1 MILRFQKVGESV
13 FLVSECGTI
22 FRTWRAD
29 EFTDR
34 KKRNAMASVKKTA
47 PRGSAIE
54 FEG

>member
-29 EFTDR
+29 EFTER
-34 KKRNAMASVKKTA
+34 KKENAKASIRKTA
-47 PRGSAIE
+47 PRGAAIE